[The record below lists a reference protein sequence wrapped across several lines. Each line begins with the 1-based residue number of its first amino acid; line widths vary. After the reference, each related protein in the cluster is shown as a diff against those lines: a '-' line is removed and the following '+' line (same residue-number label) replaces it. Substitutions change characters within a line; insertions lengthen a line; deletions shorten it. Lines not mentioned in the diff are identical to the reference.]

1 MIFEKMDHIVF
12 AGDSI
17 TDMGCSTSAGNNLG
31 DGYVRTAMNMIYA
44 FYPETP
50 VRITNAGISGNT
62 SRDLLARWDR
72 DILDQNPDYVSIC
85 IGGNDVWRQFD
96 MPAFPDIAVM
106 LPEYE
111 SNLREM
117 IRRTRNAVKKIF
129 ILSPYYMEPLT
140 EDPMRAKMDDYRAI
154 CKKLADE
161 YNCEYVDLQEM
172 FDKYFA
178 FHHSSSIAWDRIH
191 PNGVGAT
198 LIAREFLKH
207 CNFDYNH

>member
-140 EDPMRAKMDDYRAI
+140 EDPMRAKMD
-154 CKKLADE
+154 
-161 YNCEYVDLQEM
+161 VDLQEM